1 MAKNRRTLKK
11 SRTARK
17 RQNGG
22 VIFACAP
29 VNSSVPPN
37 QRQPTDAIMERA
49 TTAGG
54 GGGDGEDTNSSE
66 VTIVNNRVVN
76 NSTIQANPSQVNVA
90 NLTKSPP
97 VSYLKNTTLRKQYD
111 EKNKYFK
118 KIIYDEL
125 YESIEGI
132 VRVKTNEYIKL
143 RININWSEGPGLIIN
158 ECLENKIPVDT
169 AKDILLIYINSYKKW
184 SENSKIVGGY
194 SEEKALNYANGYAIQ
209 EATKAINNYKNENPL
224 NQGLLKYNQS
234 TKQTPSSTSF
244 ISRLFGST
252 GGKYKRTHRNKRK
265 ATRLQR
271 WGGDP
276 NKVHYPLYGKFEDLG
291 SQIKALEELSSA
303 KDELLQEQGEELQK
317 CKTNT
322 TRSGGRKKKY
332 IKRNR
337 TKRNKRN

>member
-1 MAKNRRTLKK
+1 MVSCFKMCLNYRMAKNRRTVKK
-11 SRTARK
+11 SRTAKR

-22 VIFACAP
+22 VIFVGAP
-29 VNSSVPPN
+29 VNYSIPFG
-37 QRQPTDAIMERA
+37 QRQPTEAIMERA

-54 GGGDGEDTNSSE
+54 GAGSNGDEDTNPSE

-76 NSTIQANPSQVNVA
+76 NSTIQTNPSQVNVA

-125 YESIEGI
+125 YESIKGI
-132 VRVKTNEYIKL
+132 VRVKTNEYIKI

-158 ECLENKIPVDT
+158 ECLENKIPVDI
-169 AKDILLIYINSYKKW
+169 AEDILLIYINSYKKW
-184 SENSKIVGGY
+184 SETSKIVGGY

-209 EATKAINNYKNENPL
+209 EATKAINNYKNGNPL

-252 GGKYKRTHRNKRK
+252 GGKYKRTRRNKRTHRNKR
-265 ATRLQR
+265 
-271 WGGDP
+271 
-276 NKVHYPLYGKFEDLG
+276 N
-291 SQIKALEELSSA
+291 
-303 KDELLQEQGEELQK
+303 
-317 CKTNT
+317 
-322 TRSGGRKKKY
+322 
-332 IKRNR
+332 
-337 TKRNKRN
+337 